1 MKVSFFLYESFDKL
15 TNINPNED
23 IARLMKENRQFKIEL
38 EQNINLVESKWQK
51 DFYRRMTDY
60 HIEYLK
66 LLQEK

>member
-1 MKVSFFLYESFDKL
+1 
-15 TNINPNED
+15 
-23 IARLMKENRQFKIEL
+23 MKENRQFKIEL